1 MAKLNFPLTSEYAE
15 KRFGYPQ
22 KSLFHQWIG
31 VLMSYVGWTDCPE
44 NDESTHQFCRDLLA
58 AEVWVHQ
65 QVPQPTGMKV
75 LIYEDGDQ
83 WCACFEGFESPPEHL
98 FGFGGTMDEALG
110 DLHAQWQEAQQ

>member
-1 MAKLNFPLTSEYAE
+1 MSKLTFPLSSEYAE

-44 NDESTHQFCRDLLA
+44 NAEGTHQFCRDLLA

-65 QVPQPTGMKV
+65 QVPQPTGRR
-75 LIYEDGDQ
+75 IIIEEDGDS
-83 WCACFEGFESPPEHL
+83 WCAHFEDEDCPAEHP
-98 FGFGGTMDEALG
+98 FGYGGTMYEALG
-110 DLHAQWQEAQQ
+110 SLHEQWQEAQ